1 MTGMSKIITPCLS
14 FLLVFAYSCRKCP
27 SEDQLQG
34 TWIEQGGNDSKL
46 IFSGDTFYFIHLPA
60 IDSLTY
66 TLDSKHL
73 TMWTAPLKG
82 GTTGGK
88 SYQLDYHKKKKI
100 LAVMGLFPSAFQT
113 SKNYY
118 KKQ

>member
-1 MTGMSKIITPCLS
+1 MRRLVIFFLAFS
-14 FLLVFAYSCRKCP
+14 FVLVNSCRKCP
-27 SEDQLQG
+27 SEEQLQG

-60 IDSLTY
+60 IDSLSY

-73 TMWTAPLKG
+73 TIRTAPLKN
-82 GTTGGK
+82 TTTAGR

-100 LAVMGLFPSAFQT
+100 LTVMGLFPSAFEV
-113 SKNYY
+113 SKSYY